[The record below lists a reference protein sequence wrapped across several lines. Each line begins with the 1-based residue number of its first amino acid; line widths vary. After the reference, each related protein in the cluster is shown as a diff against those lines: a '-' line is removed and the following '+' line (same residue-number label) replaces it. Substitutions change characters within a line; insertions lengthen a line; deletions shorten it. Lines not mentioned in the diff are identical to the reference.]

1 MSQFEIRMQEASRQ
15 LFELAEAE
23 YAEEERVAALA
34 EEEVEDDVQEG
45 VPPSPQQR
53 ILPTEPVNPPP
64 AAASQSPR
72 GLPVRLHDS
81 FVCQCHEIDWL
92 TPLKNG
98 GEFVYNYTDGTPSIQ
113 CIPIVGHGMP
123 CGDRVNLGHITS
135 EQAIANCRYYRW
147 DDPNT
152 KMPRDLIDFM
162 RKWDKEDP
170 YDSRLDIN
178 HPDHYLNHYQS
189 LQELIDHHQDP
200 SLYSFPPIQGTTDV
214 FQAQAD
220 INEIEALKQAS
231 LESQQT

>member
-1 MSQFEIRMQEASRQ
+1 MSQFELRMQEASLQ
-15 LFELAEAE
+15 LFEWADAE

-34 EEEVEDDVQEG
+34 EEEVEEDVQEG
-45 VPPSPQQR
+45 IPPSPQQR
-53 ILPTEPVNPPP
+53 VLPTEPVNPPP
-64 AAASQSPR
+64 AAGSQSPR

-98 GEFVYNYTDGTPSIQ
+98 GETVYNYTDGTPSIQ
-113 CIPIVGHGMP
+113 CIPIEGRGLI
-123 CGDRVNLGHITS
+123 CGDKVNLGYITS
-135 EQAIANCRYYRW
+135 EQAIANCRYYIW

-162 RKWDKEDP
+162 RKWDKDP
-170 YDSRLDIN
+170 YDSRFDIN

-189 LQELIDHHQDP
+189 LQELIDHLQDP
-200 SLYSFPPIQGTTDV
+200 SLHNFTPIQGTADV
-214 FQAQAD
+214 FQAQSD
-220 INEIEALKQAS
+220 ISEIEALKQAS